1 MIIIKE
7 TDLSHEIFKNYEK
20 EDDILELFRFESP
33 KGYMIIRRSGEV
45 FNIKLTAEDNFD
57 VDDTLEKIMKPYLKG
72 DVLFI
77 IDIHLQDLKT
87 CLESKGMN
95 YWYGMYGMSLP
106 KREFS
111 MSVGKVQPYNNEVDT
126 YCRILGKCFEPMR
139 ERHDFK
145 PYDWYGE
152 KREEAIKEFKEANA
166 VNSFYGYVVDGTII
180 GAAVAIKHEID
191 ILGIEP
197 KLHKK
202 GYGRQLLRGVLEDM
216 FKRYDTIEISVVES
230 NQHVLKLYEN
240 EGFVI
245 NSHKQTYKN
254 Y

>member
-1 MIIIKE
+1 MKIIKE
-7 TDLSHEIFKNYEK
+7 TDLSHKIFINYKK
-20 EDDILELFRFESP
+20 EDDILERFRFESP
-33 KGYMIIRRSGEV
+33 EGYMIIRRSGEG

-57 VDDTLEKIMKPYLKG
+57 VDDTLEKILKPYLKG
-72 DVLFI
+72 DVIFNF
-77 IDIHLQDLKT
+77 DTHLQCLKT
-87 CLESKGMN
+87 FIETKDMN
-95 YWYGMYGMSLP
+95 YWYGMYEMNMARR
-106 KREFS
+106 KCS
-111 MSVGKVQPYNNEVDT
+111 MTVGSIQPYNNEVDT

-145 PYDWYGE
+145 PYDWYEE
-152 KREEAIKEFKEANA
+152 KREEALKEFKEANA
-166 VNSFYGYVVDGTII
+166 ANSFYGYVVDGEII

-230 NQHVLKLYEN
+230 NQHVLKLYES
-240 EGFVI
+240 EGFMI